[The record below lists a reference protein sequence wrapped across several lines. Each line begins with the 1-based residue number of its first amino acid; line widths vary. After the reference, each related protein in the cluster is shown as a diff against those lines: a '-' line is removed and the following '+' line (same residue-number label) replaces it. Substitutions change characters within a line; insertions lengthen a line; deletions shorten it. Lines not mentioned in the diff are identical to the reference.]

1 MSTTA
6 TDAEKMLQHP
16 APEVK
21 SHMKRRRV
29 RRNFEPL
36 LYLSPTIILLLV
48 LMVIPVF
55 LVIQYSFFD
64 NVIINQFPKFVGL
77 QNYLT
82 VLQDPTFQIAI
93 RNTMWFTLGSVV
105 AHLVLGLAFSILLN
119 SPLLG
124 KFSRSLFRMIYILPW
139 IFTVAIVAILW
150 RMLLDPVGVLNYWLI
165 KLGLVHTG
173 VQWLSSP
180 KTALLAVT
188 VINIW
193 AGYPFYMM
201 SMLAG
206 IQGISKD
213 LYESARVD
221 GASWWQ
227 SFFNITLPQLK
238 PIIISMSVLDIIWT
252 SQQFAM
258 VWMTTGGGPITSTQ
272 MIGIYTYQ
280 QAFGRYEFALA
291 STSAVLLL
299 IASIGL
305 SILYSRLQRRQ
316 D

>member
-1 MSTTA
+1 MSATA
-6 TDAEKMLQHP
+6 TQ
-16 APEVK
+16 EVK
-21 SHMKRRRV
+21 KGVETQEVKKRPKHIK
-29 RRNFEPL
+29 RNLEPFF
-36 LYLSPTIILLLV
+36 YLSPTIVLLLI
-48 LMVIPVF
+48 LMVIPVV

-77 QNYLT
+77 HNYLT
-82 VLQDPTFQIAI
+82 VLRDPTFRVGII
-93 RNTMWFTLGSVV
+93 NTLWFTFGSVV
-105 AHLVLGLAFSILLN
+105 AHLVLGLGYSVLLN
-119 SPLLG
+119 SPSLG
-124 KFSRSLFRMIYILPW
+124 RFSRSIFRMIYILPW
-139 IFTVAIVAILW
+139 IFTIAIVAILW

-165 KLGLVHTG
+165 KLGLIHTG

-180 KTALLAVT
+180 KTALITVT
-188 VINIW
+188 IINIW

-206 IQGISKD
+206 IQGIPKD
-213 LYESARVD
+213 LYESAKVD
-221 GASWWQ
+221 GASWFQ
-227 SFFNITLPQLK
+227 SFRHITLPQLK

-252 SQQFAM
+252 SQQFAL

-299 IASIGL
+299 LVTVIL
-305 SILYSRLQRRQ
+305 SVIYGRLQNRQ

>member
-1 MSTTA
+1 MTS
-6 TDAEKMLQHP
+6 P
-16 APEVK
+16 AAQQK
-21 SHMKRRRV
+21 LKRQTKLKRRI
-29 RRNFEPL
+29 EPFV
-36 LYLSPTIILLLV
+36 YLSPTLLLLLV
-48 LMVIPVF
+48 IMVIPVT
-55 LVIQYSFFD
+55 LVIKYSFFD
-64 NVIINQFPKFVGL
+64 NVIMNEFPKFVGFH
-77 QNYLT
+77 NYLV
-82 VLQDPTFQIAI
+82 VLQDPTFQIAVK
-93 RNTMWFTLGSVV
+93 NTIWFTLGSVI
-105 AHLVLGLAFSILLN
+105 AHLVLGLGFSLLLN
-119 SPLLG
+119 SPSIG
-124 KFSRSLFRMIYILPW
+124 MITKSIFRMIYILPW

-165 KLGLVHTG
+165 KLGLIHTG

-201 SMLAG
+201 SLLAG

-213 LYESARVD
+213 LYEAAKVD
-221 GASWWQ
+221 GASWVQ
-227 SFFNITLPQLK
+227 TFFNITLPQLK
-238 PIIISMSVLDIIWT
+238 PIILSMSVLDIIWT

-299 IASIGL
+299 AASIFFSVVYG
-305 SILYSRLQRRQ
+305 RLQSRQ

>member
-1 MSTTA
+1 MHEPPA
-6 TDAEKMLQHP
+6 T
-16 APEVK
+16 EVK
-21 SHMKRRRV
+21 SFMKRKHAKRS
-29 RRNFEPL
+29 FEPL

-48 LMVIPVF
+48 LMVIPVY
-55 LVIQYSFFD
+55 LVVQYSFFD
-64 NVIINQFPKFVGL
+64 NVIITQFPKFVGL
-77 QNYLT
+77 RNYLT

-93 RNTMWFTLGSVV
+93 KNTIWFTLGSVV
-105 AHLVLGLAFSILLN
+105 AHLVLGLGFSVLLN
-119 SPLLG
+119 SPSLG
-124 KFSRSLFRMIYILPW
+124 KFSRSIFRMIYILPW

-150 RMLLDPVGVLNYWLI
+150 RMLLDPVGVLNYLLI
-165 KLGLVHTG
+165 RLGLIHVG

-180 KTALLAVT
+180 KTALIAVT

-238 PIIISMSVLDIIWT
+238 PIIISMSILDIIWT

-299 IASIGL
+299 LFSIFL
-305 SILYSRLQRRQ
+305 SVIYSRLQRRR

>member
-1 MSTTA
+1 MSITT
-6 TDAEKMLQHP
+6 TR
-16 APEVK
+16 EVK
-21 SHMKRRRV
+21 KRVTRLKRR
-29 RRNFEPL
+29 FEPYI
-36 LYLSPTIILLLV
+36 YLSPTIILLLV
-48 LMVIPVF
+48 LMVIPVV

-64 NVIINQFPKFVGL
+64 NVILNQFPKFVGL
-77 QNYLT
+77 RNYIT
-82 VLQDPTFQIAI
+82 VLQDPTFQVAI
-93 RNTMWFTLGSVV
+93 KNTLWFTLGSVI
-105 AHLVLGLAFSILLN
+105 AHLVLGLGFSILLN
-119 SPLLG
+119 SPSLG
-124 KFSRSLFRMIYILPW
+124 RYSRSIFRVIYILPW

-165 KLGLVHTG
+165 KLGLIHTG

-180 KTALLAVT
+180 KTALIAVT

-213 LYESARVD
+213 LYESAKVD
-221 GASWWQ
+221 GASWVQ
-227 SFFNITLPQLK
+227 SFVHITLPQLK

-258 VWMTTGGGPITSTQ
+258 VWMTTGGGPITATQ

-280 QAFGRYEFALA
+280 QAFERYEFALA

-299 IASIGL
+299 LMSIVL
-305 SILYSRLQRRQ
+305 SVIYGRLQRRQ

>member
-1 MSTTA
+1 MTSPA
-6 TDAEKMLQHP
+6 LQQ
-16 APEVK
+16 K
-21 SHMKRRRV
+21 LKRQTKLKRRI
-29 RRNFEPL
+29 EPFV
-36 LYLSPTIILLLV
+36 YLSPTITLLLV
-48 LMVIPVF
+48 LMVIPVA
-55 LVIQYSFFD
+55 LVIRYSFFD
-64 NVIINQFPKFVGL
+64 NVIMNEFPKFVGL
-77 QNYLT
+77 HNYLV
-82 VLQDPTFQIAI
+82 VLQDPTFQIAVK
-93 RNTMWFTLGSVV
+93 NTIWFTLGSVI
-105 AHLVLGLAFSILLN
+105 AHLVLGLCFSLLLN
-119 SPLLG
+119 SPAIG
-124 KFSRSLFRMIYILPW
+124 MITKSIFRMIYILPW

-150 RMLLDPVGVLNYWLI
+150 RMILDPVGVLNYWLI
-165 KLGLVHTG
+165 KLGLIHTG

-180 KTALLAVT
+180 KTALLAVI

-201 SMLAG
+201 SLLAG

-213 LYESARVD
+213 LYEAARVD
-221 GASWWQ
+221 GANWVQ
-227 SFFNITLPQLK
+227 TFLNITLPQLK
-238 PIIISMSVLDIIWT
+238 PIILSMSVLDIIWT

-299 IASIGL
+299 VASIIFSVVYG
-305 SILYSRLQRRQ
+305 RLQRRQ